1 MFITLCS
8 SYNLIYFILTYLI
21 PLVVMGLCYLQM
33 GRKLWGEKTIG
44 EDTPSLAKSRKT
56 KQKVFNICREEDRT
70 VSRTQDK
77 NRKGERR

>member
-1 MFITLCS
+1 MCITLYS

-44 EDTPSLAKSRKT
+44 EDTPSMAKSRKT
-56 KQKVFNICREEDRT
+56 KHLPSCGLF
-70 VSRTQDK
+70 SF
-77 NRKGERR
+77 